1 MNIKMDK
8 NKEKQIP
15 LSKYSSIRLVE
26 RMTMYDIK
34 RKWSKEKY
42 IGLNLLISG

>member
-8 NKEKQIP
+8 NKEKEIP
-15 LSKYSSIRLVE
+15 VS
-26 RMTMYDIK
+26 K

-42 IGLNLLISG
+42 IGLNLRISG